1 MTRLF
6 NSDTVFEDMPMAM
19 EGYIDA
25 AMDRHK
31 ELRDEVDSKSKMMD
45 PNPNEAQRD
54 QIGRAIEASDF
65 QRDQI
70 GQLFK
75 IQAKLMELRQALVDY
90 EEYGEEYGEDYQ
102 DDDDGE

>member
-1 MTRLF
+1 MKRLF
-6 NSDTVFEDMPMAM
+6 KADTFFDDMPMAM

-31 ELRDEVDSKSKMMD
+31 ELREQPSVFDHPDDRRLEQEII
-45 PNPNEAQRD
+45 N
-54 QIGRAIEASDF
+54 F

-75 IQAKLMELRQALVDY
+75 IQAKLEELLQAILEY
-90 EEYGEEYGEDYQ
+90 EENDTGDLPF
-102 DDDDGE
+102 